1 MTDSVL
7 TKYTRKPD
15 DSGEATEADE
25 DLGSFGWLRGMRER
39 ATMLELR
46 DKDGNITAIG
56 YAYIEKMEF
65 DPSVGITLHALGK
78 VIKIEGRNLNTAYD
92 LLVARKKFSE
102 AVQSDSPRRSCPSRI
117 DQPELH
123 ILPRELATSIRL
135 AMIFDGQV
143 AIDG

>member
-15 DSGEATEADE
+15 DSGDATEADE

-46 DKDGNITAIG
+46 HKDGNITAIG

-65 DPSVGITLHALGK
+65 DPSAGITLHALGK
-78 VIKIEGRNLNTAYD
+78 VIRIQGRHLNTELRPNVRLFQGLTKHRVPWIQAAD
-92 LLVARKKFSE
+92 EPARQDTSLVSTIVE
-102 AVQSDSPRRSCPSRI
+102 RI
-117 DQPELH
+117 E
-123 ILPRELATSIRL
+123 
-135 AMIFDGQV
+135 V
-143 AIDG
+143 

>member
-15 DSGEATEADE
+15 DSGDATEADE

-46 DKDGNITAIG
+46 HKDGNITAIG

-65 DPSVGITLHALGK
+65 DPSAGITLHALGK
-78 VIKIEGRNLNTAYD
+78 VIRIQGRHLNTELRPNVRLFQGLTKHRVPWIQAAD
-92 LLVARKKFSE
+92 EPAR
-102 AVQSDSPRRSCPSRI
+102 QDTSPVSTIVERI
-117 DQPELH
+117 E
-123 ILPRELATSIRL
+123 
-135 AMIFDGQV
+135 V
-143 AIDG
+143 

>member
-15 DSGEATEADE
+15 DSGDATEADE

-46 DKDGNITAIG
+46 HKDGNITAIG

-65 DPSVGITLHALGK
+65 DPSAGITLHALGK
-78 VIKIEGRNLNTAYD
+78 VIRITGRHLNTELRPNVRLFQGLTKHRVPWIQAAD
-92 LLVARKKFSE
+92 EPARLD
-102 AVQSDSPRRSCPSRI
+102 ASPVNTIVERI
-117 DQPELH
+117 E
-123 ILPRELATSIRL
+123 
-135 AMIFDGQV
+135 V
-143 AIDG
+143 